1 MKIHPIANYINNHR
15 SAQSILKK
23 VDKNPALYNAIT
35 AFTLA
40 GVARPSLIGIMP
52 FKDKKDK
59 QYSQGS
65 AIAAGTVELAATAA
79 LFMPLNKSI
88 AKASENL
95 YNTKDTFFYQ
105 NAPALRQFKS
115 VTNRGIKALSLI
127 PISLLRFGLVKP
139 IVDFIFGRKNESK

>member
-1 MKIHPIANYINNHR
+1 MKIHPVANYINKHKG
-15 SAQSILKK
+15 AQNLLKR
-23 VDKNPALYNAIT
+23 VDKNPALYNALA

-40 GVARPSLIGIMP
+40 GIARPLLIGTMP
-52 FKDKKDK
+52 FKEKKDK

-65 AIAAGTVELAATAA
+65 AVAAGAVELGATAA

-95 YNTKDTFFYQ
+95 YNSKGTIFHE

-115 VTNRGIKALSLI
+115 VTNRGAKALALI
-127 PISLLRFGLVKP
+127 PISFIRFALVKP
-139 IVDFIFGRKNESK
+139 IVNLLFGNKKCK